1 MSRIRRIAGAFDRAE
16 RRRLSGLGGAVA
28 GLHLLGIGLVIAYAP
43 RYPVLGGLA
52 VLAYSFGLRHAFDA
66 DHISAI
72 DNTTR
77 KLLAEGKRPLGV
89 GFCFSLGHST
99 VVLVLSLGLAVAA
112 GTIHTALPT
121 LQLYGGTIGAA
132 VSGLFLLAIGA
143 LNLVVLTG
151 IVEVGRALRAGH
163 YDEQVLEARLQ
174 ERGLMSHWFGRPLRL
189 VRSSAQ
195 MYPIGVLFGLGFDT
209 ATEVGLLA
217 ITAGAATGK
226 VAPLAILALPIL
238 FAAGMSLM
246 DTADGV
252 FMSKAYAWAFSSPV
266 RKLYY
271 NITVTTL
278 SVFVALLIGTIELAQ
293 VLSDKLGWNGGFWSW
308 LHTLD
313 FGTLGYAVVGLFAIT
328 WLVALGIW
336 KWRRIE
342 ERWAPPAHQTAIPS
356 PAAAI
361 TMTAIPSPVTA
372 IPVTAIP
379 SPGGG

>member
-1 MSRIRRIAGAFDRAE
+1 MRRLRRVGSAFDRSE
-16 RRRLSGLGGAVA
+16 RRRLAGLGGAVA
-28 GLHLLGIGLVIAYAP
+28 GLHVVGIGLVVLYAP

-77 KLLAEGKRPLGV
+77 KLLADGKRPLGV
-89 GFCFSLGHST
+89 GFFFSLGHST
-99 VVLVLSLGLAVAA
+99 IVLVLSVGLAIAA
-112 GTIHTALPT
+112 GAVHTALPT
-121 LQLYGGTIGAA
+121 LELYGGTIGAA
-132 VSGLFLLAIGA
+132 VSGLFLLTIGA

-151 IVEVGRALRAGH
+151 IVEVGRELRSGR
-163 YDEQVLEARLQ
+163 YDEQALEARLQ
-174 ERGLMSHWFGRPLRL
+174 ERGLMSRFFARPLRL
-189 VRSSAQ
+189 VRSSRQ

-209 ATEVGLLA
+209 ASEVGLLA
-217 ITAGAATGK
+217 ITAGAATGRI
-226 VAPLAILALPIL
+226 APLAIVALPIL

-252 FMSKAYAWAFSSPV
+252 FMSKAYAWAFASPV

-293 VLSDKLGWNGGFWSW
+293 VLSHKLGLSGGFWDW
-308 LHTLD
+308 LHGLD
-313 FGTLGYAVVGLFAIT
+313 FGTLGYAVVALFALT
-328 WLVALGIW
+328 WLVALAIW

-342 ERWAPPAHQTAIPS
+342 QRWAPPTVQS
-356 PAAAI
+356 
-361 TMTAIPSPVTA
+361 S
-372 IPVTAIP
+372 
-379 SPGGG
+379 